1 MKKLFLIVIASF
13 LGAGAYAQTETPV
26 KWYSNNTR
34 TLNCTEEAVSLK
46 VSIRSGWHIN
56 SLHVGNTA
64 PYKTSFELSPPNQYR
79 TKGTV
84 MAPALFSKFENAF
97 NSTVTYFEG
106 QAVLKPGI
114 TWKSPKAINVSDKL
128 NSIPWNNKKHPLPPT
143 IGFIIPADK

>member
-13 LGAGAYAQTETPV
+13 LGAVAYAQTETPV

-64 PYKTSFELSPPNQYR
+64 PYKTSFELSPPNQYG

-128 NSIPWNNKKHPLPPT
+128 NYISWDNKKHPLPPT
-143 IGFIIPADK
+143 IDFIIPADK